1 MRSRYDLI
9 YLLSSILIFIVLET
23 LSIVMVAN
31 NSVVQRFKILGAIRD
46 AETFFWE
53 KGNRIHAYSNYKF
66 DNERLINENLQLHA
80 ELDRYR
86 TFLADKDSIATD
98 SEGQY
103 VFRAAHIVRN
113 SINKQHNYLILD
125 RGAENG
131 VEVGMGVITNNGV
144 VGIVNA
150 TTRRH
155 CCVTSLLN
163 KGQSVSAKLAS
174 GASFGPLSWN
184 GKNSSGAVLS
194 EISIHSG
201 AAVGD
206 TIVTSGYSTIYPPGI
221 PIGRVVGTRIIQGVT
236 LDLDVEL
243 FEDFRSLN
251 NVYIVSNT
259 REKEI
264 HELYE

>member
-31 NSVVQRFKILGAIRD
+31 NGVVQRFKILGAVRD

-53 KGNRIHAYSNYKF
+53 KGNRIHAYSNYKL
-66 DNERLINENLQLHA
+66 DNERLINENLQLRA

-86 TFLADKDSIATD
+86 TYLADKDSTATD
-98 SEGQY
+98 AGGQY

-125 RGAENG
+125 RGAEHG

-144 VGIVNA
+144 VGIVSA
-150 TTRRH
+150 TTRHH
-155 CCVTSLLN
+155 CYVTSLLN
-163 KGQSVSAKLAS
+163 KDQSVSAKLAS

-206 TIVTSGYSTIYPPGI
+206 TIVTSGYSTIYPPDI
-221 PIGRVVGTRIIQGVT
+221 PIGRVVDTRIIQGVT

-243 FEDFRSLN
+243 FEDFKSLN

-264 HELYE
+264 RELYE